1 MRRAAAE
8 DVGTL
13 LKLARMVYF
22 INLPPDERIIGQK
35 IAQSRECFT
44 RVAAYGSDERTEG
57 QIGAVVAGLA
67 SDHSDLFM
75 FCVEH
80 SESGGVIGTSQIKA
94 RMGGPGNP
102 NYSFKVSSREF
113 KSKSLGVGTTHLIA
127 RLFED
132 VTGPTEVGGL
142 IIQPS
147 FRGHKSKPG
156 RFLSFVRF
164 HFIGLHRPLFA
175 ERILAEMM
183 ASVSSDGDNLFWD
196 HIGRKFIPVKY
207 SEADRFCQ
215 HNRKFI
221 DELMPKDDLYLSLL
235 PLDVLNQ
242 VAQVSPE
249 TVPARRLLEKLG
261 FEYKGHIDPFDG
273 GPHLEAVAEKV
284 TLVKATRRTTV
295 GGVASDSK
303 RSSYAIV
310 STMDDDGEFRAISD
324 WVQVDSS
331 GRVCL
336 TREQLEGLSVE
347 AGQDVGIT
355 TMDGERGGP
364 AGAGSVKGKKGKA
377 NAGVRAASAATPS
390 PEPVESVPARKGRS
404 KKKAGV

>member
-1 MRRAAAE
+1 MRRSKPE

-44 RVAAYGSDERTEG
+44 RVAAYGSDERTESD
-57 QIGAVVAGLA
+57 GAAAPAGFA
-67 SDHSDLFM
+67 SDGSDVFM
-75 FCVEH
+75 FSVED

-102 NYSFKVSSREF
+102 NYSFRVSPREF
-113 KSKSLGVGTTHLIA
+113 RSRSLGVGTTHLVA

-132 VTGPTEVGGL
+132 VGGPTEVGGL

-147 FRGHKSKPG
+147 FRGHKGKPG

-164 HFIGLHRPLFA
+164 HFIGMHRKLFA
-175 ERILAEMM
+175 DRLLAEMM
-183 ASVSSDGDNLFWD
+183 ATVSSDGDNLFWD

-215 HNRKFI
+215 HNRTFI

-261 FEYKGHIDPFDG
+261 FEYKGFIDPFDG
-273 GPHLEAVAEKV
+273 GPHLEAVTDRV
-284 TLVKATRRTTV
+284 TLVKATRTTTV
-295 GGVASDSK
+295 GAMATESK
-303 RSSYAIV
+303 RSTYAIV
-310 STMDDDGEFRAISD
+310 STMDSDGEFRAISD
-324 WVQVDSS
+324 WVQVDSG

-336 TREQLEGLSVE
+336 TREQTEGLAVE
-347 AGQDVGIT
+347 AGHGLGIT
-355 TMDGERGGP
+355 VIEGERGGP
-364 AGAGSVKGKKGKA
+364 AAVGTGKGSKGKG
-377 NAGVRAASAATPS
+377 NAGTASGGSMPPSLAA
-390 PEPVESVPARKGRS
+390 VENLPARTGRS
-404 KKKAGV
+404 KKKSGV